1 MQKISKPRLAASL
14 LILLSVV
21 IAGLSA
27 QAQNITTPYSQYGYG
42 ILNDRASA
50 AQRQMG
56 GVGYAMNS
64 GRQINVMN
72 PASYASIDSL
82 TFLFDM
88 GADLSFL
95 WSKDGSAKEKA
106 CGGGLDYVTLQFPI
120 CKYMGGSAG
129 LLPYSGV
136 GYAFGNDIVHGTV
149 ENQGSGGINM
159 AYLGVAGQYAGAAL
173 GVNVS
178 YNFGN
183 IVNDIYSNPSTSGR
197 TLLEHVMQVRDWDIN
212 IGAQYTAR
220 LSRDN
225 RMTIGLTYSPKKL
238 MHGKTWVTVQEMT
251 QETAPDTVG
260 YYGSLKNRY
269 QTPHSFGGGISFKH
283 QRASAWMV
291 EADVTYQLW
300 SQVKYDPIYN
310 TNRPEQIVFQGMKF
324 SDRMRIAV
332 GGEYV
337 PKVRG
342 SYMQRAA
349 YRLGGFFCDDYLN
362 IKGNRVRE
370 FGVSAGI
377 GLHTPQDKTMI
388 NIGLE
393 WRNRRAHPK
402 ELVGE
407 NYFNITIGIN
417 FNEMWFWKRKIR

>member
-225 RMTIGLTYSPKKL
+225 RMTIGLTYSPKKS
-238 MHGKTWVTVQEMT
+238 MH
-251 QETAPDTVG
+251 
-260 YYGSLKNRY
+260 
-269 QTPHSFGGGISFKH
+269 GISFKH